1 MSLLNHFPVGH
12 KYACICCRSLKH
24 QWAYAGY
31 PKGSP
36 INLECFKTPLRPLLD
51 LLESELDL
59 VYDPLHCVALVLRH
73 MVFHALYLWVQEHA
87 LDKLDRFHTLLS
99 EHLEEWRAPVAEGPQ
114 HHEFSISCVSA
125 KQVLKMKNCGM
136 V

>member
-1 MSLLNHFPVGH
+1 MG
-12 KYACICCRSLKH
+12 ICWIPERVTYQLGMLQNAVAPS
-24 QWAYAGY
+24 
-31 PKGSP
+31 
-36 INLECFKTPLRPLLD
+36 FFD